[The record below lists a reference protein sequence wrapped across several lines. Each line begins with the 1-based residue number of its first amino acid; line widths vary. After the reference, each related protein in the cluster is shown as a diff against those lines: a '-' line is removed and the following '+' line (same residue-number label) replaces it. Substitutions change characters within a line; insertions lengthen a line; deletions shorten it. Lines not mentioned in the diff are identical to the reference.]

1 MMRQSGRS
9 LHRISTGDFPYWHTL
24 LKVSLRRLR
33 AGPKIRAAAK
43 AGVTFTDRLFKR
55 VRILTRPRRIWAD
68 RRAATAAEYAV
79 ILAVIGVSVA
89 LSVLALGQ
97 NIACSINK
105 SADVVSGIDPQ
116 TGHQYGHSN
125 PPGKAK
131 GHHFTC

>member
-1 MMRQSGRS
+1 MGSPIGNFS
-9 LHRISTGDFPYWHTL
+9 NWHTL
-24 LKVSLRRLR
+24 LKVSLRQLR
-33 AGPKIRAAAK
+33 GGLKIRAAAK
-43 AGVTFTDRLFKR
+43 AGVTFPDRLFSKGKN
-55 VRILTRPRRIWAD
+55 LTKPRRLWTD
-68 RRAATAAEYAV
+68 QCAATAAEYAV
-79 ILAVIGVSVA
+79 ILAVIGVSLA

-116 TGHQYGHSN
+116 TGHQYGHSD